1 MNRKLENR
9 LGMFHKVLYFF
20 KANEAIF
27 NPIAHFGPAIAELK
41 AITEDIQTEEIKNT
55 SDYSGAT
62 IQKNELRE
70 KVEKLCSKVGSAV
83 RAYGANNGQLNIL
96 DASDYLQGNLTRVG
110 DSELYVLAV
119 QLYRKADPIKGFLA
133 PYGSGTADV
142 AQLNTQSSAFVDQ
155 IHVPRGYR
163 KVRTL
168 AVQQIA
174 ALFKQADEPLQKLDA
189 YMAVY
194 QHNHYTLFLEYKS
207 ARAIDNRPSG
217 HTVHKKRGRV
227 LPGFVAHAAFRE
239 GILKPATKL
248 TLYNTGKKGDLA
260 FYFSARA
267 AERPT
272 ETTKLTIVSPGKE
285 VTIKAS
291 EAGYTPHLTQLNIHN
306 SNVLHG
312 QWKAVVER

>member
-1 MNRKLENR
+1 MNRKLENK
-9 LGMFHKVLYFF
+9 LGMFHKVLHFF
-20 KANEAIF
+20 KANESTF
-27 NPIAHFGPAIAELK
+27 NPIAHFGPPIAELK
-41 AITEDIQTEEIKNT
+41 GIADDIVKEEIKNIR
-55 SDYSGAT
+55 DYTGAT
-62 IQKNELRE
+62 EQKNEVRE
-70 KVEKLCSKVGSAV
+70 KVEKLCAKVGSAV
-83 RAYGANNGQLNIL
+83 LAYGANNSQPDIL
-96 DASDYLQGNLTRVG
+96 DATDYMTGNLARVG

-133 PYGSGTADV
+133 PYGSGTTDV

-163 KVRTL
+163 KVRTR

-174 ALFKQADEPLQKLDA
+174 ALFKQADEVLQKLDA

-194 QHNHYTLFLEYKS
+194 QFVGLTLFAEYKL

-217 HTVHKKRGRV
+217 HTVHKKRGKV

-239 GILKPATKL
+239 GILKPTVKI
-248 TLYNTGKKGDLA
+248 TFYNTGKKGDLA

-272 ETTKLTIVSPGKE
+272 ETTKVTIVSPGKE
-285 VTIKAS
+285 VSIKVS

-306 SNVLHG
+306 PNVLHG